1 MKVISR
7 ILVAATLAA
16 LPALAQQPA
25 PAAKPAAPA
34 KPAPSAAPSAAP
46 GYAAERGSPAAVAAF
61 RDAVKADKKAVVTK
75 NMELTDAE
83 AKKFW
88 PVYEAYQK
96 DLDKVVARQNKA
108 ILDYVNQSS
117 SMTDANAKRIAR
129 ELLDADAEEQRLRER
144 QLKKLY
150 AILPA
155 RKAIRYL
162 QIENK
167 VRTLSH
173 YDMGAQIPLVQ

>member
-1 MKVISR
+1 MRRAR
-7 ILVAATLAA
+7 ILLVAAAIAA
-16 LPALAQQPA
+16 LPALAQQ
-25 PAAKPAAPA
+25 AAPA
-34 KPAPSAAPSAAP
+34 P
-46 GYAAERGSPAAVAAF
+46 ERGSPAAVAAF
-61 RDAVKADKKAVVTK
+61 RDAVRADKRAVVAK
-75 NMELTDAE
+75 NMELTEAE

-88 PVYEAYQK
+88 PLYEAYQK
-96 DLDKVVARQNKA
+96 DVQKVLQRQNRA
-108 ILDYVNQSS
+108 VVEYVNQAST
-117 SMTDANAKRIAR
+117 MNDTNAKRLAR

-167 VRTLSH
+167 IRTLNH

>member
-1 MKVISR
+1 MRVASR
-7 ILVAATLAA
+7 LLVAATLAA

-25 PAAKPAAPA
+25 PAPKQAAPAPKPAA
-34 KPAPSAAPSAAP
+34 APV
-46 GYAAERGSPAAVAAF
+46 ERGSPAAVAAF
-61 RDAVKADKKAVVTK
+61 RDAVKADKRAVVAK
-75 NMELTDAE
+75 NMELTEAE

-88 PVYEAYQK
+88 PLYDAYQK
-96 DLDKVVARQNKA
+96 DLDKLLQRQNRA
-108 ILDYVNQSS
+108 IVDYVNQAS
-117 SMTDANAKRIAR
+117 SMSDANAKRIAR

-167 VRTLSH
+167 IRTLNH

>member
-1 MKVISR
+1 MR
-7 ILVAATLAA
+7 LARTLLLAAALAA
-16 LPALAQQPA
+16 LPALAQQ
-25 PAAKPAAPA
+25 AAP
-34 KPAPSAAPSAAP
+34 
-46 GYAAERGSPAAVAAF
+46 AERGSPAAIAAF
-61 RDAVKADKKAVVTK
+61 RDAVKADKRAVVSK
-75 NMELTDAE
+75 NMELTEAE

-88 PVYEAYQK
+88 PLYESYQK
-96 DLDKVVARQNKA
+96 DLDKVLQRQNRT
-108 ILDYVNQSS
+108 IVDYVNQSS

-150 AILPA
+150 SVLPA

-167 VRTLSH
+167 VRTLNH
-173 YDMGAQIPLVQ
+173 YDMGAQIPLLQ

>member
-1 MKVISR
+1 MR
-7 ILVAATLAA
+7 FLPTLLAA
-16 LPALAQQPA
+16 AMLAGMPAAAQQPA
-25 PAAKPAAPA
+25 PKPAVPA
-34 KPAPSAAPSAAP
+34 ASPKAAAAAPD
-46 GYAAERGSPAAVAAF
+46 RGSPAAIAAF

-75 NMELTDAE
+75 NMDLTDAE

-88 PVYEAYQK
+88 PLYDAYQK
-96 DLDKVVARQNKA
+96 DLDRVLKRQNRA
-108 ILDYVNQSS
+108 VVDYVNGAST
-117 SMTDANAKRIAR
+117 MNDANAKRIAR

-155 RKAIRYL
+155 RKAIRYM

-167 VRTLSH
+167 IRTLNH

>member
-1 MKVISR
+1 M
-7 ILVAATLAA
+7 
-16 LPALAQQPA
+16 
-25 PAAKPAAPA
+25 
-34 KPAPSAAPSAAP
+34 
-46 GYAAERGSPAAVAAF
+46 
-61 RDAVKADKKAVVTK
+61 KADKRAVVAK
-75 NMELTDAE
+75 NMELTEAE

-88 PVYEAYQK
+88 PLYDAYQK
-96 DLDKVVARQNKA
+96 DLDKILQRQNRA
-108 ILDYVNQSS
+108 IVEYVNQAS
-117 SMTDANAKRIAR
+117 SMTDTNAKRLAR

-173 YDMGAQIPLVQ
+173 YDMGAQTAAAASGMTRFDPDKTWRKAQ

>member
-1 MKVISR
+1 VRVLPR
-7 ILVAATLAA
+7 ILAAAAFAA
-16 LPALAQQPA
+16 LPAAAQQPA

-34 KPAPSAAPSAAP
+34 
-46 GYAAERGSPAAVAAF
+46 AERGSPAAIAAF
-61 RDAVKADKKAVVTK
+61 REAVRADKKSVVMK
-75 NMELTDAE
+75 NMDLTEAE

-88 PVYEAYQK
+88 PIYDAYQK
-96 DLDKVVARQNKA
+96 DLQKVAQRQNKA

-144 QLKKLY
+144 VLKKLY
-150 AILPA
+150 AALPA

-167 VRTLSH
+167 VRTLEH

>member
-1 MKVISR
+1 MRFLTCS
-7 ILVAATLAA
+7 LLAA
-16 LPALAQQPA
+16 CLAAFPAVAQKAPA
-25 PAAKPAAPA
+25 PASAPAA
-34 KPAPSAAPSAAP
+34 AP
-46 GYAAERGSPAAVAAF
+46 ERGSPAAVAAF
-61 RDAVKADKKAVVTK
+61 RDAVKADKRAVVTK
-75 NMELTDAE
+75 NMELTEAE

-88 PVYEAYQK
+88 PLYDAYQK
-96 DLDKVVARQNKA
+96 DLDKVLQRQNRV
-108 ILDYVNQSS
+108 IVEYVNQAS
-117 SMTDANAKRIAR
+117 SMTDTNAKRIAR

-150 AILPA
+150 AIMPA

-167 VRTLSH
+167 IRTLGH

>member
-1 MKVISR
+1 MRVVPS
-7 ILVAATLAA
+7 ILLAASLAA
-16 LPALAQQPA
+16 LPAVAQQ
-25 PAAKPAAPA
+25 AAAAPD
-34 KPAPSAAPSAAP
+34 
-46 GYAAERGSPAAVAAF
+46 RGSPAAVAAF
-61 RDAVKADKKAVVTK
+61 RDAVKADKRAVVAK
-75 NMELTDAE
+75 NMELTEAE

-88 PVYEAYQK
+88 PLYDAYQK
-96 DLDKVVARQNKA
+96 DIDKVLQRQNRA
-108 ILDYVNQSS
+108 IVEYVNQAS
-117 SMTDANAKRIAR
+117 SMTDTNAKRIAR
-129 ELLDADAEEQRLRER
+129 ELLEADAEEQRLRER

-173 YDMGAQIPLVQ
+173 YDMGSQIPLVQ

>member
-1 MKVISR
+1 MRAVSR
-7 ILVAATLAA
+7 LLAAATLAA

-25 PAAKPAAPA
+25 PKPAAPA
-34 KPAPSAAPSAAP
+34 V
-46 GYAAERGSPAAVAAF
+46 ERGSPAAVAAF
-61 RDAVKADKKAVVTK
+61 RDAVKADKRAVVAK
-75 NMELTDAE
+75 NMELTEAE

-88 PVYEAYQK
+88 PLYDAYQK
-96 DLDKVVARQNKA
+96 DLDKSLQRQNRA
-108 ILDYVNQSS
+108 IVEYVNQAS
-117 SMTDANAKRIAR
+117 SMTDTNAKRIAR

-167 VRTLSH
+167 IRTLNH

>member
-1 MKVISR
+1 MR
-7 ILVAATLAA
+7 YLPTLLAAAMLAA
-16 LPALAQQPA
+16 LPAGAQQPA
-25 PAAKPAAPA
+25 PKPAAPA
-34 KPAPSAAPSAAP
+34 AAPRPAAAAP
-46 GYAAERGSPAAVAAF
+46 AAPGSPAAVAAF
-61 RDAVKADKKAVVTK
+61 RDAVKADKKAVVAK
-75 NMELTDAE
+75 NMDLTEAE

-88 PVYEAYQK
+88 PLYDAYQK
-96 DLDKVVARQNKA
+96 DLDKVLQRQNRA
-108 ILDYVNQSS
+108 IVDYVNQSS

-150 AILPA
+150 SVLPA

-167 VRTLSH
+167 VRTLNH
-173 YDMGAQIPLVQ
+173 YDMGAQIPLLQ

>member
-1 MKVISR
+1 MR
-7 ILVAATLAA
+7 LVRPALLAA
-16 LPALAQQPA
+16 CLAVLPALAQ
-25 PAAKPAAPA
+25 KPAAP
-34 KPAPSAAPSAAP
+34 PD
-46 GYAAERGSPAAVAAF
+46 RGSPAAVAAF
-61 RDAVKADKKAVVTK
+61 RDAVKADKRAVVAK
-75 NMELTDAE
+75 NMELTEAE

-88 PVYEAYQK
+88 PLYDAYQK
-96 DLDKVVARQNKA
+96 DLDKVLQRQNRA
-108 ILDYVNQSS
+108 IVDYVNQAS
-117 SMTDANAKRIAR
+117 SMTDGNAKRIAR

-167 VRTLSH
+167 IRTLNH

>member
-1 MKVISR
+1 MRFLTCS
-7 ILVAATLAA
+7 LLAA
-16 LPALAQQPA
+16 CLAAFPAVAQKAPA
-25 PAAKPAAPA
+25 PAAPAAAPA
-34 KPAPSAAPSAAP
+34 AAPD
-46 GYAAERGSPAAVAAF
+46 RGSPAAVAAF
-61 RDAVKADKKAVVTK
+61 RDAVKADKRAVVTK
-75 NMELTDAE
+75 NMELTEAE

-88 PVYEAYQK
+88 PLYDAYQK
-96 DLDKVVARQNKA
+96 DLDKLVQRQNRV
-108 ILDYVNQSS
+108 IVEYVNQAS
-117 SMTDANAKRIAR
+117 SMTDTNAKRIAR

-150 AILPA
+150 AIMPA

-167 VRTLSH
+167 IRTLSH

>member
-1 MKVISR
+1 MRVIRWS
-7 ILVAATLAA
+7 LLAA
-16 LPALAQQPA
+16 CLAAFPAAAQQ
-25 PAAKPAAPA
+25 AAPA
-34 KPAPSAAPSAAP
+34 D
-46 GYAAERGSPAAVAAF
+46 RGSPASIAAF
-61 RDAVKADKKAVVTK
+61 RDAVKADKRAVVTK
-75 NMELTDAE
+75 NMDLTEAE

-88 PVYEAYQK
+88 PLYDAYQK
-96 DLDKVVARQNKA
+96 DLDKLLQRQNRA
-108 ILDYVNQSS
+108 IVEYVGQAS
-117 SMTDANAKRIAR
+117 SMTDTNAKRIAR

-150 AILPA
+150 SILPA

-167 VRTLSH
+167 IRTLNH